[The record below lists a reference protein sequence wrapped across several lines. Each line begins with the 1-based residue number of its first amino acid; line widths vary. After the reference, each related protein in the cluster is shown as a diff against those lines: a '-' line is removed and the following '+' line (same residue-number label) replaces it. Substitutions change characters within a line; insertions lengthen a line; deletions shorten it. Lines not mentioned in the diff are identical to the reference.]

1 MLLDTNALLW
11 FGFGQ
16 ALSKAADAAID
27 EALLAGGLYVSAV
40 SAWEIGTLVR
50 VGRLSLS
57 APPEAWFA
65 IATAGSAIQVVSLDA
80 DTALAATNLP
90 GNFHR
95 DPADRFLVATAR
107 SLRVP
112 IVTRDNRILAYAAAG
127 HVQAV
132 AC

>member
-1 MLLDTNALLW
+1 MLLDTHALLW

-16 ALSKAADAAID
+16 GLSKAADMAID
-27 EALLAGGLYVSAV
+27 EALLADGIYVSAV
-40 SAWEIGTLVR
+40 SAWEIETLVR
-50 VGRLSLS
+50 VGRPSLS
-57 APPEAWFA
+57 ASPEAWFEM
-65 IATAGSAIQVVSLDA
+65 ATAGSSIQVVSLDA
-80 DTALAATNLP
+80 DTAFAATNLP
-90 GNFHR
+90 GDFHR

-112 IVTRDNRILAYAAAG
+112 IVTRDRHILAYAAAG